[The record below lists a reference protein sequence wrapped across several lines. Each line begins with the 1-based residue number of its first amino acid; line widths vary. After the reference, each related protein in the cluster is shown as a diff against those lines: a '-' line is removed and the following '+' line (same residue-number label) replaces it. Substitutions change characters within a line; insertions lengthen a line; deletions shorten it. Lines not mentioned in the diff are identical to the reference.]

1 METLILV
8 CTIISTIMSIF
19 ALALGGFSVIMV
31 VGLRNSTHRIE
42 WKPIQ
47 DPFLN
52 EEEDVEEFE
61 EDPIKDL

>member
-31 VGLRNSTHRIE
+31 VGLKNSTHRIE
-42 WKPIQ
+42 WRPVD
-47 DPFLN
+47 DPFKN
-52 EEEDVEEFE
+52 DPEDIEDFE
-61 EDPIKDL
+61 KDPTEGI